1 MAAKKRVR
9 ESQEQ
14 TVLKFFKPKVRDDEE
29 EEISEE
35 NDPNS
40 GDGERDGERDETCS
54 GEEVV
59 QVADLIPAN
68 FPEQD
73 LDIGILVKTNMSSVE
88 ISSVISSL
96 SPGEKYN
103 MVLYHFCS
111 FSFIYF
117 PQSV

>member
-1 MAAKKRVR
+1 MATRKRVR
-9 ESQEQ
+9 ESHEQ
-14 TVLKFFKPKVRDDEE
+14 TILKFFKAKVRDDEE

-35 NDPNS
+35 NHPNS
-40 GDGERDGERDETCS
+40 EDGERDETCS

-59 QVADLIPAN
+59 QMADLIPAN

-73 LDIGILVKTNMSSVE
+73 LDIGILIKPNMSFVE

-103 MVLYHFCS
+103 MVLYHFVPS
-111 FSFIYF
+111 PSIYF